1 MLSSKE
7 SQNILIHQTLKQFW
21 GFDEFRSS
29 QEQIILSIINGKDTL
44 ALLPTGGG
52 KSLCYQ
58 LPAIILEGTCLVI
71 SPLLAL
77 MRDQLLSLQALGIEA
92 ELLSSDLDEFEEETV
107 YNRCKEGLTKVL
119 FVSPERLQNQ
129 LFLRNRTQSIC

>member
-92 ELLSSDLDEFEEETV
+92 ELLSSDLDE
-107 YNRCKEGLTKVL
+107 
-119 FVSPERLQNQ
+119 
-129 LFLRNRTQSIC
+129 